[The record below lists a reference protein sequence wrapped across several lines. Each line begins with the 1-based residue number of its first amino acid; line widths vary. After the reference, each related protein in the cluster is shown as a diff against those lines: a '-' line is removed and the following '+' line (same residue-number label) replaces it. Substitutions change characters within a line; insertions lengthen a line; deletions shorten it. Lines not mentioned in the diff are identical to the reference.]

1 MKKNIIK
8 NLRRTIRI
16 LSGILILF
24 FLFMFM
30 GETIFPPES
39 LNSNPLSSDAT
50 VQLLVFGI
58 VMIGLGIAWKRELT
72 GGLIALSAY
81 VLLIIIN
88 TNVLQF
94 PLVLFYPVTALL
106 FIVLWAVSRNVIE

>member
-8 NLRRTIRI
+8 NLRWTIRI

-30 GETIFPPES
+30 GETIFPAES
-39 LNSNPLSSDAT
+39 LNSNPLSTDAI

-58 VMIGLGIAWKRELT
+58 IMIGLGIAWKRELT
-72 GGLIALSAY
+72 GGIIALSAY

-94 PLVLFYPVTALL
+94 PLVLFYPVTAIL